1 MANGNLLRQLVRSG
15 ADGDLDAF
23 RGVAK
28 KVIAEERQKQ
38 HHLLADDLESI
49 LYGRP
54 AKPRSAAARRLA
66 AAAPHD
72 HERGIPLLTVQEP
85 SRRLDD
91 VVLSPTNLSLVRRIV
106 RENHREDVLRAYGLR
121 PSDRVLFCGPPGC
134 GKTLTAEVIAH
145 ELGRLFVVVRTDSV
159 VSSFLGETA
168 ANLRRVF
175 DFIAAQPTVALFDE
189 FDALGKERDDAT
201 EHGELR
207 RVVNA
212 VLQMFDAYEGRSVVI
227 AATNHEGMLDTA
239 IWRRFEEVL
248 MLGPP
253 TRTQVRKLLEVK
265 LRGVR
270 RRINLDE
277 LAASGIFD
285 GASHADVERVLR
297 RAMKEMVLQG
307 DEAYLAASHITAA
320 HRYEKAR
327 IRRARRSSNA

>member
-54 AKPRSAAARRLA
+54 AKPRSGASRRLA

-72 HERGIPLLTVQEP
+72 HERGIPLLAVREP
-85 SRRLDD
+85 SRRLED
-91 VVLSPTNLSLVRRIV
+91 VVLSPINLSIVKRIV
-106 RENHREDVLRAYGLR
+106 RESHREDVLKAYGLR
-121 PSDRVLFCGPPGC
+121 PSDKVLFCGPPGC

-145 ELGRLFVVVRTDSV
+145 ELGRPFVVVRTDSV

-175 DFIAAQPTVALFDE
+175 DFVAAQPTVALFDE
-189 FDALGKERDDAT
+189 FDALGKERDDVT

-212 VLQMFDAYEGRSVVI
+212 VLQMLDAYDGRSVVI

-248 MLGPP
+248 VLAPP
-253 TRTQVRKLLEVK
+253 TRTQLRKLLEVK

-270 RRINLDE
+270 RRIALAE

-297 RAMKEMVLQG
+297 RAIKEMVLQG
-307 DEAYLAASHITAA
+307 DGSYLTERHITAA

-327 IRRARRSSNA
+327 SRRAQKFLNA

>member
-1 MANGNLLRQLVRSG
+1 MANGNLLRQLMRSG

-54 AKPRSAAARRLA
+54 AKPRSAASRRLA
-66 AAAPHD
+66 SAVPHD
-72 HERGIPLLTVQEP
+72 HERGIPLLAVQEP
-85 SRRLDD
+85 SRGLED
-91 VVLSPTNLSLVRRIV
+91 VVLSPTNLSLVKRIV
-106 RENHREDVLRAYGLR
+106 RENHRDDVLGAYGLR

-134 GKTLTAEVIAH
+134 GKTLTAEVVAH
-145 ELGRLFVVVRTDSV
+145 ELGRPFVVVRTDSV

-175 DFIAAQPTVALFDE
+175 DFVAAQPTVALFDE
-189 FDALGKERDDAT
+189 FDALGKERDDTT

-212 VLQMFDAYEGRSVVI
+212 VLQMFDAYEGRSVLI

-239 IWRRFEEVL
+239 IWRRFEEILVL
-248 MLGPP
+248 RPP
-253 TRTQVRKLLEVK
+253 TRAQVRKLLEIK

-270 RRINLDE
+270 RRVDLDE
-277 LAASGIFD
+277 LAASGLFD

-297 RAMKEMVLQG
+297 RAMKEMVLLG
-307 DEAYLAASHITAA
+307 DGSYLTADHIVAA

-327 IRRARRSSNA
+327 NRRARRA

>member
-1 MANGNLLRQLVRSG
+1 MANGKLLRRLIRSG

-23 RGVAK
+23 RHVAK
-28 KVIAEERQKQ
+28 KVIADERQKQ
-38 HHLLADDLESI
+38 HHFLADDLESI

-54 AKPRSAAARRLA
+54 ARPRSPALRRLA
-66 AAAPHD
+66 DAVPHD
-72 HERGIPLLTVQEP
+72 HERGIPLLAVQEP
-85 SRRLDD
+85 ARGLED
-91 VVLSPTNLSLVRRIV
+91 VVLSPTNLSLVKRIA
-106 RENHREDVLRAYGLR
+106 RENHREDVLKAHGLR
-121 PSDRVLFCGPPGC
+121 PSDRILLCGPPGC
-134 GKTLTAEVIAH
+134 GKTLTAEVIAS
-145 ELGRLFVVVRTDSV
+145 ELARPFVVVRTDSV

-175 DFIAAQPTVALFDE
+175 DFVSAQPTVALFDE

-212 VLQMFDAYEGRSVVI
+212 VLQMFDAYDGRSVII
-227 AATNHEGMLDTA
+227 AATNHERMLDSA

-248 MLGPP
+248 VLAPP
-253 TRTQVRKLLEVK
+253 TRAQLRRLMKMK

-270 RRINLDE
+270 RE
-277 LAASGIFD
+277 FGIEAIVESDIFG

-297 RAMKEMVLQG
+297 RAMKQMVLRGNGSRLTADQVV
-307 DEAYLAASHITAA
+307 AA

-327 IRRARRSSNA
+327 SRQATR

>member
-54 AKPRSAAARRLA
+54 AKPRSAASRRLA
-66 AAAPHD
+66 SAVPHD
-72 HERGIPLLTVQEP
+72 HERGIPLLAVQEA
-85 SRRLDD
+85 SRGLED
-91 VVLSPTNLSLVRRIV
+91 VVLSPTNLSLVKRIV
-106 RENHREDVLRAYGLR
+106 RENHRDDVLGAYGLR

-134 GKTLTAEVIAH
+134 GKTLTAEVVAH
-145 ELGRLFVVVRTDSV
+145 ELGRPFVVVRTDSV

-175 DFIAAQPTVALFDE
+175 DFVAAQPTVALFDE

-212 VLQMFDAYEGRSVVI
+212 VLQMFDAYEGRSVLI

-239 IWRRFEEVL
+239 IWRRFEEILVL
-248 MLGPP
+248 RPP
-253 TRTQVRKLLEVK
+253 TRAQVRKLLEIK

-270 RRINLDE
+270 RRVDLDE
-277 LAASGIFD
+277 LAASGLFD

-297 RAMKEMVLQG
+297 RAMKKMVLLG
-307 DEAYLAASHITAA
+307 DGSYLTADHIVAA

-327 IRRARRSSNA
+327 NRRARRT

>member
-28 KVIAEERQKQ
+28 KVINEERRKQ

-54 AKPRSAAARRLA
+54 AKPTSAASRRLA
-66 AAAPHD
+66 SAVPHD
-72 HERGIPLLTVQEP
+72 HERGIPLLAVQEA
-85 SRRLDD
+85 SRGLED
-91 VVLSPTNLSLVRRIV
+91 VVLSPTNLSLVKRIV
-106 RENHREDVLRAYGLR
+106 QENHRDDVLRAYGLR
-121 PSDRVLFCGPPGC
+121 PSDRILLCGPPGC
-134 GKTLTAEVIAH
+134 GKTLTAEVLAQ
-145 ELGRLFVVVRTDSV
+145 ELGRPFVVVRTDSV

-212 VLQMFDAYEGRSVVI
+212 VLQMFDAYEGRSVLI

-239 IWRRFEEVL
+239 VWRRFEEIL

-253 TRTQVRKLLEVK
+253 TRAQVRKLLEIK

-270 RRINLDE
+270 LKVHLDE

-307 DEAYLAASHITAA
+307 HDSHLTADHIVAA
-320 HRYEKAR
+320 HRHER
-327 IRRARRSSNA
+327 PRNRRARSA

>member
-15 ADGDLDAF
+15 ADGDVDAF
-23 RGVAK
+23 RGIAK
-28 KVIAEERQKQ
+28 KVIAEERQKR
-38 HHLLADDLESI
+38 HHVLADDLESI
-49 LYGRP
+49 LDGRP
-54 AKPRSAAARRLA
+54 AKPRSAASRRLA
-66 AAAPHD
+66 SAVPHD
-72 HERGIPLLTVQEP
+72 HERCMPLLAVQEA
-85 SRRLDD
+85 SRCLED
-91 VVLSPTNLSLVRRIV
+91 VVLSPTNLSLVKRIV
-106 RENHREDVLRAYGLR
+106 RENHRDDVLRAYGLR

-145 ELGRLFVVVRTDSV
+145 ELGRPFVVVRTDSV

-239 IWRRFEEVL
+239 IWRRFEEILV
-248 MLGPP
+248 LGPS
-253 TRTQVRKLLEVK
+253 TRAQVRKLLEVK

-270 RRINLDE
+270 RRFDLDE
-277 LAASGIFD
+277 LVASGIFD
-285 GASHADVERVLR
+285 GASQADVERVLR
-297 RAMKEMVLQG
+297 RAMKEMVLLG
-307 DEAYLAASHITAA
+307 NGSYLTASHVATA
-320 HRYEKAR
+320 HRHERAR
-327 IRRARRSSNA
+327 NRRARADA

>member
-54 AKPRSAAARRLA
+54 AKPRSGASRRLA
-66 AAAPHD
+66 AATPHD
-72 HERGIPLLTVQEP
+72 HERGIPLLAVGEP
-85 SRRLDD
+85 SRRLED
-91 VVLSPTNLSLVRRIV
+91 VVLSPINLSIVKRIV
-106 RENHREDVLRAYGLR
+106 RESHREDVLKAYGLR
-121 PSDRVLFCGPPGC
+121 PSDKVLFCGPPGC

-145 ELGRLFVVVRTDSV
+145 ELGRPFVVVRTDSV

-175 DFIAAQPTVALFDE
+175 DFVAAQPTVALFDE
-189 FDALGKERDDAT
+189 FDALGKERDDVT

-212 VLQMFDAYEGRSVVI
+212 VLQMLDAYDGRSVVI

-248 MLGPP
+248 VLAPP
-253 TRTQVRKLLEVK
+253 TRTQLRKLLEVK

-270 RRINLDE
+270 RRIGLAE

-297 RAMKEMVLQG
+297 RAIKEMVLQG
-307 DEAYLAASHITAA
+307 DGSYLTERHITAA

-327 IRRARRSSNA
+327 SRRAQKFLNA